1 MDNERIATAL
11 KMASDTRCFL
21 PGDGVLS
28 KVDAVFSECFGTQAA
43 VVVADQNTFEV
54 AGAAVNAGLGSRIA
68 AAPIVFVACFAFT
81 DDCMGGHS
89 PCPHADDVKEGG
101 DLLEFAN
108 DCLLLF
114 R

>member
-1 MDNERIATAL
+1 MDTSRDRLESTIHKVNQDSGRYYGCDSL
-11 KMASDTRCFL
+11 LRDL
-21 PGDGVLS
+21 PS
-28 KVDAVFSECFGTQAA
+28 SAAEQYWSVFQHM
-43 VVVADQNTFEV
+43 D
-54 AGAAVNAGLGSRIA
+54 A
-68 AAPIVFVACFAFT
+68 AAPIVFVAGFAFT